1 MTMINKPKPTYFQT
15 IIIIVLVLFL
25 IGLYLI
31 ITTHAGNISKI
42 LKENLNIVIELEDDL
57 PQPERFLMMEDLKK
71 DERVVESSVDF
82 VSREEALEIMTKDMG
97 ESFLLTGV
105 ENPFFDIIKL
115 NVKNKYQ
122 EKEKM
127 VEFLQSLREKSTIV
141 DAYYYDNIYED
152 IESNLKRIGYIA
164 LFSGILFVILAYAL
178 IHNTINIALYADRD
192 EIKTMELVG
201 ADWSFIKKPYLVRS
215 LKAGFLASIIAVF
228 LLAGFFLFIHMNIY
242 NLEYII
248 DGTISIAVCVA
259 LFIIAISFSLI
270 STNFILHKY
279 LVLRKEE

>member
-1 MTMINKPKPTYFQT
+1 MINKPKPTYFQT

-228 LLAGFFLFIHMNIY
+228 LLAGFFLFIHMNI
-242 NLEYII
+242 I
-248 DGTISIAVCVA
+248 
-259 LFIIAISFSLI
+259 
-270 STNFILHKY
+270 
-279 LVLRKEE
+279 